1 MGTISSSPSKQK
13 PPLIKR
19 VADTIERH
27 KMLIPG
33 DKVLVGVSGGADSV
47 ALLHLMVELR
57 PVMDLQLAVAHL
69 NHGLRTDVSDRE
81 AGFVEE
87 LSHKLGLLFHC
98 EKIELDPHQGSVE
111 ERARRARYRFF
122 RRVLNEYGYSKL
134 ALGHQADDN
143 AESVLLHLL
152 RGSGI
157 RGLSGIPPKRGR
169 VIVRPLIETSRSDI
183 KIYLKSRGIAHVE
196 DASNN
201 DIRFQRNR
209 IRHQL
214 IPLLQRD
221 YNPNIRIT
229 LNRLAGLC
237 RDEQAWLNTML
248 RPMVEGALIDSGSEW
263 LELRA
268 DSLLD
273 APPAAQ
279 RRLIRMALRNWV
291 GDLKRMGFDHID
303 ALIDLLHNHGA
314 GSRLSLPRHIVAERT
329 IDGLRFLKSAT
340 REEGACGV
348 APGFNYT
355 IPFPPEQGLILQIP
369 EARCRLHITIA
380 TSPAPVKE
388 KKAGKNVV
396 WFDMDSLEFPLTV
409 RNCEPGDRLAPYGMQ
424 GTQKVK
430 KVFIDRKIPR
440 HRRSRIPIVVQN
452 DTILWIAGLRRGSA
466 APVIKTTQR
475 IVKIEIVELA
485 RHTTAAPSGHK
496 D

>member
-1 MGTISSSPSKQK
+1 MNTLSPPSIEK
-13 PPLIKR
+13 PPLLRR

-33 DKVLVGVSGGADSV
+33 DKVLIGVSGGADSV
-47 ALLHLMVELR
+47 ALVHLMVELR

-69 NHGLRTDVSDRE
+69 NHGLRSDASDRE
-81 AGFVEE
+81 AAFVEE

-98 EKIELDPHQGSVE
+98 EKIELVPHQGSLE
-111 ERARRARYRFF
+111 ERARRARYRFY
-122 RRVLNEYGYSKL
+122 RRLLHAYGYDKL

-169 VIVRPLIETSRSDI
+169 AIVRPLIETSRSDI

-237 RDEQAWLNTML
+237 RDEQTWLNTILQPML
-248 RPMVEGALIDSGSEW
+248 DRALIDSGSER
-263 LELRA
+263 LELHA

-279 RRLIRMALRNWV
+279 RRLIRMALRGWM

-303 ALIDLLHNHGA
+303 AVIDLLHNRSA

-340 REEGACGV
+340 RGEDACGV
-348 APGFNYT
+348 ASGFNYT

-369 EARCRLHITIA
+369 EARCRLNIA
-380 TSPAPVKE
+380 IVTSPPPGIVK
-388 KKAGKNVV
+388 KDGKNTV
-396 WFDMDSLEFPLTV
+396 WFDMDALEFPLTV
-409 RNCEPGDRLAPYGMQ
+409 RNHEPGDRLAPYGMQ

-440 HRRSRIPIVVQN
+440 HRRSRIPIVTQG

-466 APVIKTTQR
+466 APVIGNTQR
-475 IVKIEIVELA
+475 IMKIEMVNLA
-485 RHTTAAPSGHK
+485 HHTAAAPSGHK

>member
-1 MGTISSSPSKQK
+1 MDTISPPSKQNLS
-13 PPLIKR
+13 LIKR
-19 VADTIERH
+19 ATETIERH

-33 DKVLVGVSGGADSV
+33 DKVLIGVSGGADSV
-47 ALLHLMVELR
+47 ALLHLMVALR

-69 NHGLRTDVSDRE
+69 NHGLRSAASDRE

-87 LSHKLGLLFHC
+87 LSNKLGMLFHC
-98 EKIELDPHQGSVE
+98 EKIELDPHQGSLE

-122 RRVLNEYGYSKL
+122 RRLLHEHHYNKL

-152 RGSGI
+152 RGSGT
-157 RGLSGIPPKRGR
+157 RGLSGIPPRRGR

-183 KIYLKSRGIAHVE
+183 KTYLKSCGIAHIE

-201 DIRFQRNR
+201 DMRFQRNR

-221 YNPNIRIT
+221 YNPNIRIA

-237 RDEQAWLNTML
+237 RDEQTWLETML
-248 RPMVEGALIDSGSEW
+248 QPMLESALIESGSEW
-263 LELRA
+263 FELKA
-268 DSLLD
+268 DSLLN

-279 RRLIRMALRNWV
+279 RRLIRMALRNWM
-291 GDLKRMGFDHID
+291 GDLKRMGLDHID
-303 ALIDLLHNHGA
+303 AVINLLHNHSA

-329 IDGLRFLKSAT
+329 IHGLRFLKSVA
-340 REEGACGV
+340 RGEDACGV
-348 APGFNYT
+348 ASGFNYT
-355 IPFPPEQGLILQIP
+355 IPLPPEQGLILHIP
-369 EARCRLHITIA
+369 EAGCRLHITSA
-380 TSPAPVKE
+380 PSPNLDIQ

-396 WFDMDSLEFPLTV
+396 WFDMDCLEFPLTV
-409 RNCEPGDRLAPYGMQ
+409 RNHEAGDRLAPYGMQ

-440 HRRSRIPIVVQN
+440 SERNRVPIVTQN
-452 DTILWIAGLRRGSA
+452 DTILWIAGIRRGSA
-466 APVIKTTQR
+466 APVIETTQR
-475 IVKIEIVELA
+475 VLKIEQMQTRA
-485 RHTTAAPSGHK
+485 
-496 D
+496 

>member
-1 MGTISSSPSKQK
+1 MDAISPPPKQK
-13 PPLIKR
+13 LPLTKR
-19 VADTIERH
+19 VAETIERH

-33 DKVLVGVSGGADSV
+33 DKVLIGVSGGADSV
-47 ALLHLMVELR
+47 ALLHLMIALR
-57 PVMDLQLAVAHL
+57 AVMDLQLAVAHL
-69 NHGLRTDVSDRE
+69 NHGLRSNASERE

-87 LSHKLGLLFHC
+87 LSKKLGLLFHC
-98 EKIELDPHQGSVE
+98 EKIELDPHQGSLE

-122 RRVLNEYGYSKL
+122 RRLLQKHGYNKL

-157 RGLSGIPPKRGR
+157 RGLSGIPPQRGG

-183 KIYLKSRGIAHVE
+183 KAYLKSCGIAHIE
-196 DASNN
+196 DASNS

-221 YNPNIRIT
+221 YNPNICIA

-237 RDEQAWLNTML
+237 RDEQTWLNTML
-248 RPMVEGALIDSGSEW
+248 QPILESALIDCGSEW

-268 DSLLD
+268 DRLLD

-279 RRLIRMALRNWV
+279 RRLIRMALRNWI
-291 GDLKRMGFDHID
+291 GDLKRMGLDHID
-303 ALIDLLHNHGA
+303 AIINLLHNHSA

-329 IDGLRFLKSAT
+329 IDGLRFFKSVT
-340 REEGACGV
+340 HEEDASGV
-348 APGFNYT
+348 GSGFTYT
-355 IPFPPEQGLILQIP
+355 IPLPPVQGLILQIP
-369 EARCRLHITIA
+369 EAGCRLHITMA
-380 TSPAPVKE
+380 PSPNLDI
-388 KKAGKNVV
+388 KKKGGKNAV
-396 WFDMDSLEFPLTV
+396 WFDMDCLEFPLTV
-409 RNCEPGDRLAPYGMQ
+409 RNHEPGDRFAPYGMS

-440 HRRSRIPIVVQN
+440 SRRGCIPIVTQA
-452 DTILWIAGLRRGSA
+452 DTILWIAGIRRGSA
-466 APVIKTTQR
+466 APVLDTTQR
-475 IVKIEIVELA
+475 IVKIEIA
-485 RHTTAAPSGHK
+485 
-496 D
+496 